1 MCLRSLKISCS
12 FVEFVANNLKNN
24 VLVRVMTMT
33 DDDKSF
39 AEMFQET
46 AASTKERLRPGQ
58 KIEATVVR
66 IAKEWIFLDL
76 GAKSEGSVAKNEF
89 TDAEGNL
96 TVQEGD
102 RVQVY
107 FLSEKRNE
115 RLFTAKVS
123 GGAVAGH
130 LDEACQNGIPV
141 EGTVTAEVKG
151 GFDVRFSGS
160 VRAFCPFSQMEMR
173 RIENGE
179 EYIGKK
185 FAFRITK
192 FSEHGKNIVV
202 SRRALL
208 EEERAQQKETLQASL
223 AIGQTVKG
231 VITSIR
237 DFGAFVD
244 IGGIEGLIPVSEIA
258 WGRIED
264 IHERLAVGQ
273 EVTVTV
279 LKLDW
284 DQDRYSFSLKDS
296 QPNPW
301 EEIGGM
307 FPEGSVVT
315 GKVVRLTEFGAF
327 VELAPGI
334 DGLVHISKL
343 GAGRRISHPREVVQV
358 GDALEVKIDSVDP
371 EKKRLSLSLPIPAKA
386 EGQESGKTGGKKDKA
401 AGESENQGDFRQY
414 IAEKK
419 KEAKPMGTF
428 ADLFNKGQAK

>member
-1 MCLRSLKISCS
+1 
-12 FVEFVANNLKNN
+12 VDFVANIYKNK

-89 TDAEGNL
+89 TDGEGNL
-96 TVQEGD
+96 TVAEGD

-107 FLSEKRNE
+107 FLSEKKNE

-130 LDEACQNGIPV
+130 LDEACRNGIPV
-141 EGTVTAEVKG
+141 EGTVTGEVKG
-151 GFDVRFSGS
+151 GFDVKFSGS

-173 RIENGE
+173 RIENSE

-185 FAFRITK
+185 FAFRVTK

-208 EEERAQQKETLQASL
+208 EEERAQQKEALQQSL
-223 AIGQTVKG
+223 AVGQTVKG

-237 DFGAFVD
+237 EFGAFVD

-296 QPNPW
+296 LPDPW
-301 EEIGGM
+301 EGISGM
-307 FPEGSVVT
+307 FAEGSVVT

-327 VELAPGI
+327 VSLAPGI

-371 EKKRLSLSLPIPAKA
+371 EKKRLSLSLPMPAKA
-386 EGQESGKTGGKKDKA
+386 EGQEAGKAGGRKDKG

-419 KEAKPMGTF
+419 KEAAPMATF
-428 ADLFNKGQAK
+428 ADLFNKGRKK

>member
-1 MCLRSLKISCS
+1 MT
-12 FVEFVANNLKNN
+12 
-24 VLVRVMTMT
+24 TMT

-39 AEMFQET
+39 AELFQEKT
-46 AASTKERLRPGQ
+46 SGTKERLRPGQ

-66 IAKEWIFLDL
+66 IAKEWVFIDL
-76 GAKSEGSVAKNEF
+76 GAKSEGAVARNEF

-96 TVQEGD
+96 TVKEGD

-107 FLSEKRNE
+107 FLSEKKNE
-115 RLFTAKVS
+115 RLFTVKVS

-130 LDEACQNGIPV
+130 LEEACQNGIPV
-141 EGTVTAEVKG
+141 EGTVTAETKG
-151 GFDVRFSGS
+151 GFEVRFSGNI
-160 VRAFCPFSQMEMR
+160 RAFCPFSQMEMR
-173 RIENGE
+173 RIENAE

-192 FSEHGKNIVV
+192 YSEHGRNIVV

-208 EEERAQQKETLQASL
+208 EEERNQQKEALRESL
-223 AIGQTVKG
+223 AVGQTVQG

-264 IHERLAVGQ
+264 INERLTVGQ

-296 QPNPW
+296 LPDPW
-301 EEIGGM
+301 EEISGM
-307 FPEGSVVT
+307 FAEGSVVT

-327 VELAPGI
+327 VALAPGI

-358 GDALEVKIDSVDP
+358 GDAIEVKIDSVDP
-371 EKKRLSLSLPIPAKA
+371 EKKRLSLSLPMPAKA
-386 EGQESGKTGGKKDKA
+386 EGQEPGKARGRKDRG
-401 AGESENQGDFRQY
+401 AGEGEGRDDFQQY
-414 IAEKK
+414 IVEKK
-419 KEAKPMGTF
+419 KETRPMATF
-428 ADLFNKGQAK
+428 ADLFNKGQKK

>member
-1 MCLRSLKISCS
+1 
-12 FVEFVANNLKNN
+12 
-24 VLVRVMTMT
+24 MT

-46 AASTKERLRPGQ
+46 AASAKDRLLPGQ
-58 KIEATVVR
+58 RIEAVVVR

-89 TDAEGNL
+89 MDAEGNL
-96 TVQEGD
+96 TVAEGD
-102 RVQVY
+102 LVQVY
-107 FLSEKRNE
+107 FLSEKKNE
-115 RLFTAKVS
+115 RLFTVKVS

-130 LDEACQNGIPV
+130 LEEACQNGIPV

-173 RIENGE
+173 RIENAE

-185 FAFRITK
+185 LAFRISK

-208 EEERAQQKETLQASL
+208 EEEQALQKEALQQSL

-231 VITSIR
+231 IITSIR

-264 IHERLAVGQ
+264 INERLAVGQ

-284 DQDRYSFSLKDS
+284 EQNRYSFSLKDS
-296 QPNPW
+296 LPDPW
-301 EEIGGM
+301 EGLSGM
-307 FPEGSVVT
+307 FSEGSVVT

-358 GDALEVKIDSVDP
+358 DDALEVKIDSVDP
-371 EKKRLSLSLPIPAKA
+371 EKKRLSLSLPMPAKA
-386 EGQESGKTGGKKDKA
+386 EGQETGKAGGKKDKG
-401 AGESENQGDFRQY
+401 AGEGENRDDFRQY
-414 IAEKK
+414 LTEKK

-428 ADLFNKGQAK
+428 ADLFGKGQAKK

>member
-1 MCLRSLKISCS
+1 
-12 FVEFVANNLKNN
+12 
-24 VLVRVMTMT
+24 MT

-46 AASTKERLRPGQ
+46 AATTKERLRPGQ

-66 IAKEWIFLDL
+66 IAREWIFLDL
-76 GAKSEGSVAKNEF
+76 GAKSEGAVAKNEF

-96 TVQEGD
+96 TVAEGD

-107 FLSEKRNE
+107 FLSEKNNE

-141 EGTVTAEVKG
+141 EGTVTGETKG
-151 GFDVRFSGS
+151 GFEVRFSGS

-173 RIENGE
+173 RIENSE

-192 FSEHGKNIVV
+192 FGEHGKNIVV

-208 EEERAQQKETLQASL
+208 EEERAQQKEGLQESL
-223 AIGQTVKG
+223 AVGQTVKG
-231 VITSIR
+231 GITSIR

-273 EVTVTV
+273 EVSVTV

-296 QPNPW
+296 LPNPW

-327 VELAPGI
+327 VSLAPGI

-358 GDALEVKIDSVDP
+358 GDALEVKIDSVDS
-371 EKKRLSLSLPIPAKA
+371 EKKRLSLSLPLPAKA
-386 EGQESGKTGGKKDKA
+386 EGGEAAKAGGKKDKG
-401 AGESENQGDFRQY
+401 AGEGENRDDFRQY

-419 KEAKPMGTF
+419 KDAKPMGTF
-428 ADLFNKGQAK
+428 ADLFGKGKGPGK